1 MAGRE
6 KRNVNPNC
14 AAIYARVSDKSQAAE
29 DRTSISEQ
37 VADMEAYCGRREL
50 TIVSR
55 YQEVG
60 RGWSKKRPEFQRML
74 EDARQGR
81 FDTIVCWKS
90 DRLSRGVYPAA
101 VLMEVVEAYGITIE
115 SVMDSID
122 MKYFGLMAAIGKIEI
137 DNFRERASMGKR
149 GAAKRGRIPIGG
161 LPYGYRNGEEGKAE
175 VEETEAEVVRRIFR
189 QYVYEDVGTR
199 TIARM
204 LEGDGVRP
212 HQGGRRWHQSHVY
225 RILGN
230 ETYKGVWNYGQT
242 RATRTDQ
249 GKKVRDRPRE
259 TWIAVAV
266 PPLVDVETWDRAQ
279 RLKKERLRG
288 SRRNTK
294 VFYLLQHMMR
304 CAECGTLLGARSTW
318 TATRTRNGKRQRYRM
333 PSPRRYYCCYGWDRQ
348 VPCRERSHI
357 RAERLERLVWREVSH
372 VLRNPELILSGMDVL
387 DSVAS
392 ERVAEEAVSVERE
405 MRTVQKQEDR
415 VTDLYVTGRIDER
428 QWERQRGQITE
439 RLEVLR
445 TKLEYIQAQEAA
457 SADRRQAME
466 SIVAWMDEV
475 GDDLDGLGPEE
486 RRKILLTI
494 VEGIT
499 VDRDSRV
506 NITLAVPMEKELSI
520 SSQSSTCPAI
530 RSRPMRPPSGAC
542 GTGPTRWTWLE
553 ATRASSGS
561 TAISCSSTASRRP
574 LAR

>member
-1 MAGRE
+1 MAGSGRG
-6 KRNVNPNC
+6 NVDLNR

-37 VADMEAYCGRREL
+37 VSDMESYCERRGL
-50 TIVSR
+50 IIVSR

-115 SVMDSID
+115 SVMDSMD

-161 LPYGYRNGEEGKAE
+161 LPYGYRNGEEGNAE
-175 VEETEAEVVRRIFR
+175 LEETEAEVVRRIFR
-189 QYVYEDVGTR
+189 QYVYVGVGTR

-204 LEGDGVRP
+204 LEEDGVRP
-212 HQGGRRWHQSHVY
+212 HQSGRRWHQSHVY

-230 ETYKGVWNYGQT
+230 ETYMGVWNYGQT

-259 TWIAVAV
+259 TWISVPV
-266 PPLVDVETWDRAQ
+266 PPVVDEETWERAQ

-318 TATRTRNGKRQRYRM
+318 TTTRVRNGKRQRHRM
-333 PSPRRYYCCYGWDRQ
+333 PSPRRYYCCYGSDRA
-348 VPCRERSHI
+348 VKCRERSHI
-357 RAERLERLVWREVSH
+357 RAERLEGLVWREVSE
-372 VLRNPELILSGMDVL
+372 VLRNPELILSGMDVI
-387 DSVAS
+387 DSVAGD
-392 ERVAEEAVSVERE
+392 RVAEETVSVERE
-405 MRTVQKQEDR
+405 LSAVQKQEDR
-415 VTDLYVTGRIDER
+415 AIDLYVAGRIDER
-428 QWERQRGQITE
+428 QMERQRGQIAE
-439 RLEVLR
+439 KLEVLR
-445 TKLEYIQAQEAA
+445 ERLEYIRAQEAA
-457 SADRRQAME
+457 AADRRQATE
-466 SIVAWMDEV
+466 SIVAWMDEI
-475 GDDLDGLGPEE
+475 GNDLDELAPEE

-499 VDRDSRV
+499 VDRHNRV
-506 NITLAVPMEKELSI
+506 DIALAVPTGEALSI
-520 SSQSSTCPAI
+520 DSRSST
-530 RSRPMRPPSGAC
+530 
-542 GTGPTRWTWLE
+542 
-553 ATRASSGS
+553 
-561 TAISCSSTASRRP
+561 
-574 LAR
+574 